1 MTVSTVLYADVRT
14 LGTGAIPA
22 GLGFC
27 LAFTRVL
34 DCANGHKKEDEE
46 ENLEPKEKCQAEG
59 HSREGGK
66 KQTISE

>member
-1 MTVSTVLYADVRT
+1 MRVASVLYADART
-14 LGTGAIPA
+14 LGLEPFQPA
-22 GLGFC
+22 RFC

-34 DCANGHKKEDEE
+34 DFANDPKKEDE

-66 KQTISE
+66 K